1 MDNEQ
6 RNDAESL
13 SREFV
18 TEILRYLVAHPKA
31 KDTIRGIEQWWL
43 SQSVSLEA
51 KRKLEESLEF
61 LVSKH
66 WLIERSSPQS
76 PTIYS
81 LNELELDQIRK
92 FLEDESSKD

>member
-1 MDNEQ
+1 MDNEK
-6 RNDAESL
+6 RTDASNL
-13 SREFV
+13 SRELV
-18 TEILRYLVAHPKA
+18 AEILRYLVVHPKA

-43 SQSVSLEA
+43 SQSVNVEA

-61 LVSKH
+61 LVAKG

-81 LNELELDQIRK
+81 LNEAELDQVKK
-92 FLEDESSKD
+92 FLEEESSKD

>member
-1 MDNEQ
+1 MDNEK
-6 RNDAESL
+6 RTDSDNL

-31 KDTIRGIEQWWL
+31 KDTVRGIEQWWL
-43 SQSVSLEA
+43 SQSVSPEA

-61 LVSKH
+61 LVNKG

-81 LNELELDQIRK
+81 LNEAALDQVK
-92 FLEDESSKD
+92 EFLKQEE